1 MARLDRLAPVKEVAQ
16 IAACIGRE
24 FGHELL
30 RSVTA
35 LDEHASACSQSSN
48 DSGTHIPPAGS
59 SFAFGQ
65 FREPAMMQPFS
76 QSISQIAG
84 ALARAQAELQN
95 PEKSLTAHH
104 RLALPA
110 GRKPQLPLC
119 VTGERAGDRAQVPE

>member
-35 LDEHASACSQSSN
+35 LDEHALQRALN
-48 DSGTHIPPAGS
+48 DLMTAELIFPPAGS
-59 SFAFGQ
+59 NFAFGQ

-104 RLALPA
+104 RLAPSRGKKA
-110 GRKPQLPLC
+110 AASAMRHW
-119 VTGERAGDRAQVPE
+119 RAGWRSCASA